1 MLERCDCCGAYRG
14 MTGTLEAGK
23 VIRDEDAYAYAKK
36 HLDDMPEEDK
46 QLFVEFFFSGN
57 WIREEDHAEA

>member
-36 HLDDMPEEDK
+36 HLDDMPEED
-46 QLFVEFFFSGN
+46 
-57 WIREEDHAEA
+57 